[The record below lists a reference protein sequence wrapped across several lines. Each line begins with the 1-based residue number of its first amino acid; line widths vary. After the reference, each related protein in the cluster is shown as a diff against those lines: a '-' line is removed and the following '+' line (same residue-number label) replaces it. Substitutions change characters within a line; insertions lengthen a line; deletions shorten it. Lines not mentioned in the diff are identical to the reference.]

1 MKYES
6 LKRGMLVV
14 YTGGSMRLSTYA
26 HLVNDTTDAI
36 SLQPDD
42 IGLVIATDDIMW
54 SMSCSVVLIKE
65 QLVYAPYRFLEALL

>member
-42 IGLVIATDDIMW
+42 IGLIISTDGIKY
-54 SMSCSVVLIKE
+54 SPVVLFKE